1 MILSRIMRQ
10 SPQRT
15 LVPPPKGTYPPMPK
29 SVWATLGLTIVLE
42 DLGWGLLFLLIVDL
56 VVVFVTEVKQ
66 R

>member
-1 MILSRIMRQ
+1 MNHAPMPPSD
-10 SPQRT
+10 PC
-15 LVPPPKGTYPPMPK
+15 PPPKGTYPPMPK
-29 SVWATLGLTIVLE
+29 SVWAALGLTIVLE

>member
-1 MILSRIMRQ
+1 
-10 SPQRT
+10 
-15 LVPPPKGTYPPMPK
+15 MPK
-29 SVWATLGLTIVLE
+29 SVWAALGLTIVLE